1 MGARRDNAAMPLA
14 DADTQFHHPDRRLSL
29 DGASNFRDLGGY
41 ANDRGQHTRWRRL
54 FRSDHLAG
62 LSARDHATL
71 QALGVRRSFDFR
83 GVHERRAQA
92 YALPGLVQHHLAIEP
107 TVAQQM
113 QALLASG
120 HTLTPT
126 RMVALMEELYRR
138 LVDDEPAAFA
148 RWFGH
153 LLAEDTP
160 AVFHCTAGKDRTGL
174 AAALLLRALGVP
186 QAVVEGDY
194 LLTNH
199 HYQRPDMAGSG
210 VPDEALA
217 VLWSVR
223 PSFLHA
229 ALSRIAEA
237 HGGLDAYLATR
248 LGVDDA
254 ARGRLAALYLE
265 RSDARQG
272 LTLG

>member
-1 MGARRDNAAMPLA
+1 MHLPEHPPQTDPLL
-14 DADTQFHHPDRRLSL
+14 HHPERHLPL
-29 DGASNFRDLGGY
+29 DGATNFRDLGGY
-41 ANDRGQHTRWRRL
+41 ARADGHRLRWRRL
-54 FRSDHLAG
+54 FRSDHLAA

-92 YALPGLVQHHLAIEP
+92 YAVPGLQQHHLAIEP

-113 QALLASG
+113 QALVGAG
-120 HTLTPT
+120 HALTPT

-138 LVDDEPAAFA
+138 LVDDEAAVFA
-148 RWFGH
+148 TWFGH
-153 LLAEDTP
+153 LLADDTP

-194 LLTNH
+194 LLTNL
-199 HYQRPDMAGSG
+199 HYRRPAMDGHG
-210 VPDEALA
+210 VPDDALA

-223 PSFLHA
+223 PGFLHA
-229 ALSRIAEA
+229 ALARIDER
-237 HGGLDAYLATR
+237 HGGLDAYLARR
-248 LGVDDA
+248 LGLDDA
-254 ARGRLAALYLE
+254 ARERLAQRYL
-265 RSDARQG
+265 DAGAPAAGPVQG
-272 LTLG
+272 

>member
-1 MGARRDNAAMPLA
+1 MPFA
-14 DADTQFHHPDRRLSL
+14 DLEPLLLHPDRRLPL

-92 YALPGLVQHHLAIEP
+92 YAVPGLEQHHLAIEP

-113 QALLASG
+113 QALLESG
-120 HTLTPT
+120 HSLTPT

-138 LVDDEPAAFA
+138 LVDDESAVFA

-153 LLAEDTP
+153 LLASDTP

-186 QAVVEGDY
+186 APVVEADY
-194 LLTNH
+194 LLTNR
-199 HYQRPDMAGSG
+199 HYQRPAMPGSG
-210 VPDEALA
+210 VPDDALA

-229 ALSRIAEA
+229 ALAHIDAH

-248 LGVDDA
+248 LGLDDA
-254 ARGRLAALYLE
+254 ARERLAAQWLE
-265 RSDARQG
+265 PAPAQG
-272 LTLG
+272 